1 MFHRLSAFG
10 VTLQKGFL
18 LGSFKFLD
26 WELKQIA
33 DEKLFLEL
41 ALRGY
46 DLSKPLR
53 ENETTAEIVKIG

>member
-1 MFHRLSAFG
+1 MLIF
-10 VTLQKGFL
+10 VGFIQI
-18 LGSFKFLD
+18 FR

-41 ALRGY
+41 VLRGY

-53 ENETTAEIVKIG
+53 ENEMTAEIVKIG

>member
-10 VTLQKGFL
+10 VPLQKGFL